1 MNEFEAQ
8 KQISAAYNEGKRDG
22 INETNELTKILK
34 QFIVDD
40 VHEWTADTWE
50 KFDNY
55 MGIYKEHTK
64 NTSNVYDDL
73 PSDVEPQEYKDDPQ
87 GVYEI
92 DENGIPKWL

>member
-1 MNEFEAQ
+1 
-8 KQISAAYNEGKRDG
+8 
-22 INETNELTKILK
+22 
-34 QFIVDD
+34 
-40 VHEWTADTWE
+40 
-50 KFDNY
+50 